1 MTAYTHKLM
10 TEGEET
16 KQTYLCFGIA
26 LTKLA
31 CSNRSHWDVSSGSLG
46 AETGVCEEV
55 WQGEAATHGGADD
68 HRLGSQRLHQGQ
80 QELLSGDVAQRL
92 LFTLTKT
99 FRPIIESHGKHSS
112 Q

>member
-55 WQGEAATHGGADD
+55 W
-68 HRLGSQRLHQGQ
+68 
-80 QELLSGDVAQRL
+80 
-92 LFTLTKT
+92 LTIIVIHDLVNVINLQSCKISLIEYDFNI
-99 FRPIIESHGKHSS
+99 FR
-112 Q
+112 